1 MKLINQFTIWYLGI
15 SVIVLLIGGVL
26 IFYKL
31 ESEIDFEQGKELE
44 RQLDNYARRMEFM
57 DNPARLKKDRL
68 EIRELPL
75 EAELI
80 PFQVNDTL
88 AWHEPLEQVERQV
101 KAGRSYLINGRH
113 FYMSTYNIMIESDDI
128 TETVVQTM
136 ITIFLLLL
144 VFIVVTSRLVS
155 KKILRP
161 FHQSLHKIN
170 DFTFKENAPLEFEP
184 SRIEEFE
191 KLHEFLR
198 KMSLRLLSD
207 YKIVKEF
214 SENLSHEIQTP
225 IAITSGKLELLL
237 NSSISNQQAKWIAAA
252 YQSTQK
258 MSKTVQSLAT
268 LAKLENQE
276 FEGTQ
281 RLDLSRLVQ
290 KSLAGYEELITIKN
304 IALHQTIIPAIQIEM
319 HPTMAEMLVDNL
331 LSNAIKHNQS
341 PGYIHIEVTENRL
354 AIRNPGHQPKND
366 VSEFLERF
374 KKGNPS
380 GDSIGLGLSIVQQIC
395 RIHGLTLDYQ
405 FCEGEHRICIELQ
418 NCIRM

>member
-15 SVIVLLIGGVL
+15 SIIVLLIGGVL

-57 DNPARLKKDRL
+57 ENPARLKKDRL

-75 EAELI
+75 EAAQI

-101 KAGRSYLINGRH
+101 KAGRSYLINGKH
-113 FYMSTYNIMIESDDI
+113 YYMSTYNIMIESDDI

-136 ITIFLLLL
+136 VAIFLLLL
-144 VFIVVTSRLVS
+144 IFIVVTSRLVS
-155 KKILRP
+155 KKILQP
-161 FHQSLHKIN
+161 FHQSLTKIN
-170 DFTFKENAPLEFEP
+170 GFTFKKNAPLEFEP

-237 NSSISNQQAKWIAAA
+237 NSPINDQQAKWIAAA

-258 MSKTVQSLAT
+258 MSKTVHSLAT

-276 FEGTQ
+276 FEGNQ
-281 RLDLSRLVQ
+281 RLDLSQLIHQ
-290 KSLAGYEELITIKN
+290 SIAGYEELIAIKN
-304 IALHQTIIPAIQIEM
+304 IRLHSNIAPEVHIEM
-319 HPTMAEMLVDNL
+319 HPNMAEMLVDNL
-331 LSNAIKHNQS
+331 LSNAIKHNQN
-341 PGYIHIEVTENRL
+341 PGYIDIVVSQNQLT
-354 AIRNPGHQPKND
+354 IRNSGSQPKTD
-366 VSEFLERF
+366 VVEFLERF

-380 GDSIGLGLSIVQQIC
+380 SDSIGLGLSIVQQIC
-395 RIHGLTLDYQ
+395 RIHGFTLDYQ
-405 FCEGEHRICIELQ
+405 FSEGEHRIRIELQ
-418 NCIRM
+418 D

>member
-15 SVIVLLIGGVL
+15 SIIVLLIGGVL

-57 DNPARLKKDRL
+57 ENPARLKKDRL

-75 EAELI
+75 EAAQI

-101 KAGRSYLINGRH
+101 KAGRSYLINGKH
-113 FYMSTYNIMIESDDI
+113 YYMSTYNIMIESDDI

-136 ITIFLLLL
+136 VAIFLLLL
-144 VFIVVTSRLVS
+144 IFIVVTSRLVS
-155 KKILRP
+155 KKILQP
-161 FHQSLHKIN
+161 FHQSLTKIN
-170 DFTFKENAPLEFEP
+170 GFTFKENAPLEFEP

-237 NSSISNQQAKWIAAA
+237 NSPINDQQAKWIAAA

-258 MSKTVQSLAT
+258 MSKTVHSLAT

-276 FEGTQ
+276 FEGNQ
-281 RLDLSRLVQ
+281 RLDLSQLIHQ
-290 KSLAGYEELITIKN
+290 SIAGYEELIAIKN
-304 IALHQTIIPAIQIEM
+304 IRLHSNIAPEVHIEM
-319 HPTMAEMLVDNL
+319 HPNMAEMLVDNL
-331 LSNAIKHNQS
+331 LSNAIKHNQN
-341 PGYIHIEVTENRL
+341 PGYIDIVVSQNQLT
-354 AIRNPGHQPKND
+354 IRNSGSQPKTD
-366 VSEFLERF
+366 VVEFLERF

-380 GDSIGLGLSIVQQIC
+380 SDSIGLGLSIVQQIC
-395 RIHGLTLDYQ
+395 RIHGFTLDYQ
-405 FCEGEHRICIELQ
+405 FSEGEHRIRIELQ
-418 NCIRM
+418 D

>member
-15 SVIVLLIGGVL
+15 SIIVLLIGGVL

-57 DNPARLKKDRL
+57 ENPARLKKDRL

-75 EAELI
+75 EAAQI

-101 KAGRSYLINGRH
+101 KAGRSYLINGKH
-113 FYMSTYNIMIESDDI
+113 YYMSTYNIMIESDDI

-136 ITIFLLLL
+136 VAIFLLLL
-144 VFIVVTSRLVS
+144 IFIVVTSRLVS
-155 KKILRP
+155 KKILQP
-161 FHQSLHKIN
+161 FHQSLTKIN
-170 DFTFKENAPLEFEP
+170 GFTFKENAPLEFEP

-237 NSSISNQQAKWIAAA
+237 NSPINDQQAKWIAAA

-258 MSKTVQSLAT
+258 MSKTVHSLAT

-276 FEGTQ
+276 FEGNQ
-281 RLDLSRLVQ
+281 RLDLSQLIHQ
-290 KSLAGYEELITIKN
+290 SIAGYEELIAIKN
-304 IALHQTIIPAIQIEM
+304 IRLHSNIAPEVHIEM
-319 HPTMAEMLVDNL
+319 HPNMAEMLVDNL
-331 LSNAIKHNQS
+331 LSNAIKHNQN
-341 PGYIHIEVTENRL
+341 PGYIDIVVSQNHLT
-354 AIRNPGHQPKND
+354 IRNSGSQPKTD
-366 VSEFLERF
+366 VAEFLERF

-380 GDSIGLGLSIVQQIC
+380 SDSIGLGLSIVQQIC
-395 RIHGLTLDYQ
+395 RIHGFTLDYQ
-405 FCEGEHRICIELQ
+405 FSEGEHRIRIELQ
-418 NCIRM
+418 D

>member
-15 SVIVLLIGGVL
+15 SIIVLLIGGVL

-57 DNPARLKKDRL
+57 ENPARLKKDRL

-75 EAELI
+75 EAAQI

-101 KAGRSYLINGRH
+101 KAGRSYLINGKH
-113 FYMSTYNIMIESDDI
+113 YYMSTYNIMIESDDI

-136 ITIFLLLL
+136 VAIFLLLL
-144 VFIVVTSRLVS
+144 IFIVVTSRLVS
-155 KKILRP
+155 KKILQP
-161 FHQSLHKIN
+161 FHQSLTKIN
-170 DFTFKENAPLEFEP
+170 GFTFKENAPLEFEP

-237 NSSISNQQAKWIAAA
+237 NSPINDQQAKWIAAA

-258 MSKTVQSLAT
+258 MSKTVHSLAT

-276 FEGTQ
+276 FEGNQ
-281 RLDLSRLVQ
+281 RLDLSQLIHQ
-290 KSLAGYEELITIKN
+290 SIAGYEELIAIKN
-304 IALHQTIIPAIQIEM
+304 IILHSNIAPEVHIEM
-319 HPTMAEMLVDNL
+319 HPNMAEMLVDNL
-331 LSNAIKHNQS
+331 LSNAIKHNQN
-341 PGYIHIEVTENRL
+341 PGYIDIVVSQNQLT
-354 AIRNPGHQPKND
+354 IRNSGSQPKTD
-366 VSEFLERF
+366 VVEFLERF

-380 GDSIGLGLSIVQQIC
+380 SDSIGLGLSIVQQIC
-395 RIHGLTLDYQ
+395 RIHGFTLDYQ
-405 FCEGEHRICIELQ
+405 FSEGEHRIRIELQ
-418 NCIRM
+418 D